1 MVKAKGVIPDIYL
14 PNCLSIICNKAKKKS
29 LKIIKNKSP
38 KIQETLQIYGV
49 YRKNDWFRSAIAKK
63 IIKTNNLVI
72 LRIIL
77 EKIIIS

>member
-38 KIQETLQIYGV
+38 KI
-49 YRKNDWFRSAIAKK
+49 
-63 IIKTNNLVI
+63 
-72 LRIIL
+72 
-77 EKIIIS
+77 